1 MRVLPR
7 HHGRNS
13 AHLPRLRAR
22 LSGRPALVG
31 ALVVGFIA
39 GTLALAPGA
48 TAGNSGNWSP
58 SKWTGV
64 LAGAPVPGEGLPPAA
79 VPALA
84 AAQPQG
90 SYDIKPE
97 YEGQLVCDPQA
108 KPGTQRLADQIKA
121 TYGQD
126 QTVWIPR
133 ACDIGGQSE
142 HKEGRA
148 LDWMTSVRDAQ
159 QRANAETF
167 LNWLLGPDQYGVE
180 YGNAM
185 RLGVMYIGWND
196 RIWRGY
202 YIGRGWTELKGCFSK
217 TESGNDTVCHR
228 NHIHI
233 SLTWDGASG
242 RSSFWSGV
250 AFDGP
255 FCARHSS
262 GASTPDVSAKGDVI
276 AVTPFIALDTRNVV
290 GVQKRCRLQQDRWSG
305 DSHRLFPKVLG
316 QGGVPADGVGA
327 VAVHI
332 TALGSNAN
340 SDVRVWAP
348 GQNSSKVALKV
359 PMNGDAQAD
368 VIVPVANDGT
378 IALATSLGATDLV
391 VEVRG
396 YFKAGPGDGS
406 NKPVLTGSGSSPA
419 APPTT
424 ADPAPGASQSQ
435 PTDGQESFNAI
446 GSDVAYDSVASGG
459 PLQPGEARTVDLAGL
474 PPEATSA
481 LVVLTTRNSTVK
493 GSLLMSRSGAMTN
506 VATGPVAKFSFP
518 KDRVKSSVML
528 VPVGS
533 GKLTFTTSKESAV
546 DIKVELLG
554 YSAATIPPKAVGT
567 SPSQILRKKFD
578 AGQSE
583 NLTVASTHGL
593 PGKKR
598 LRAVLLQIT
607 TRKGTVDGKVVAYA
621 SGGTAPSTRSAPIV
635 PNVVRSEIVL
645 AQTNADGQIT
655 ISSTAAAKV
664 VVEVI
669 GYVK

>member
-7 HHGRNS
+7 HRGQNS

-22 LSGRPALVG
+22 LSRRPALVG
-31 ALVVGFIA
+31 ALVVAFIA

-90 SYDIKPE
+90 AYDTPPE
-97 YEGQLVCDPQA
+97 YEGQLVCDPTS
-108 KPGTQRLADQIKA
+108 KPGTQKLADLIKA
-121 TYGQD
+121 AYGQD

-159 QRANAETF
+159 QRANAESF
-167 LNWLLGPDQYGVE
+167 LNWLLGPDQYGVP

-202 YIGRGWTELKGCFSK
+202 DVGRGWTELKGCFSK
-217 TESGNDTVCHR
+217 SESGNDTTCHR

-250 AFDGP
+250 PFDGP

-262 GASTPDVSAKGDVI
+262 GATTPDVSAKGDLI
-276 AVTPFIALDTRNVV
+276 AVTPFVALDTRSAI

-327 VAVHI
+327 VSVHI
-332 TALGSNAN
+332 TALASNA
-340 SDVRVWAP
+340 SADVRVWAP
-348 GQNSSKVALKV
+348 GQNSSNVALKV

-396 YFKAGPGDGS
+396 YYKAGPGDGS

-419 APPTT
+419 APPAVT
-424 ADPAPGASQSQ
+424 DPAPGATQSE
-435 PTDGQESFNAI
+435 PTAGQESFNAI

-493 GSLLMSRSGAMTN
+493 GSLLMSRSGKTTN
-506 VATGPVAKFSFP
+506 VASGPVAKFNFP
-518 KDRVKSSVML
+518 KERVKSSVML

-546 DIKVELLG
+546 DVKVELLG
-554 YSAATIPPKAVGT
+554 YSAATIPPKAVGIA
-567 SPSQILRKKFD
+567 PRQILQGKFD
-578 AGQSE
+578 AGESQ
-583 NLTVASTHGL
+583 NLKVAGSNGL
-593 PGKKR
+593 PGKKK
-598 LRAVLLQIT
+598 LRAVLLKVT
-607 TRKGTVDGKVVAYA
+607 TKKGTVDGKVVAYPA
-621 SGGTAPSTRSAPIV
+621 NGTAPSTRSAPIV
-635 PNVVRSEIVL
+635 PNIVRSEIVL
-645 AQTNADGQIT
+645 AQTNADGEIT
-655 ISSTAAAKV
+655 ISASAAAKV
-664 VVEVI
+664 IVDVI
-669 GYVK
+669 GYVR

>member
-1 MRVLPR
+1 MLPR
-7 HHGRNS
+7 NPGRKS
-13 AHLPRLRAR
+13 ALLPRLRAR
-22 LSGRPALVG
+22 ISRRPALMGV
-31 ALVVGFIA
+31 LVVGFIA
-39 GTLALAPGA
+39 GTLSLAPGA

-64 LAGAPVPGEGLPPAA
+64 LAGAPVPGQGLPPAV

-90 SYDIKPE
+90 AYDVKPE
-97 YEGQLVCDPQA
+97 YEGQLVCDPTA
-108 KPGTQRLADQIKA
+108 KPGTQQMADHIKA

-133 ACDIGGQSE
+133 ACDVGGQSE

-148 LDWMTSVRDAQ
+148 LDWMVSVRDAQ
-159 QRANAETF
+159 QRANAETY

-202 YIGRGWTELKGCFSK
+202 DISRGWTELKGCFSK
-217 TESGNDTVCHR
+217 PESGSDTVCHR

-250 AFDGP
+250 PFDGP

-262 GASTPDVSAKGDVI
+262 AATTPDVSAKGDLI
-276 AVTPFIALDTRNVV
+276 AVAPFIALDTRNTV
-290 GVQKRCRLQQDRWSG
+290 GVIKRCRLQQDRWSG
-305 DSHRLFPKVLG
+305 DSHRLFPKVVG
-316 QGGVPADGVGA
+316 QNGVPADGVGA

-332 TALGSNAN
+332 SALGSNAAA
-340 SDVRVWAP
+340 DVRVWSP

-396 YFKAGPGDGS
+396 YYKAGPGDGS

-419 APPTT
+419 APPTVT
-424 ADPAPGASQSQ
+424 DPAPGATQSQ

-493 GSLLMSRSGAMTN
+493 GSLLMSRSGKTTN
-506 VATGPVAKFSFP
+506 VASGPVAKFSFP
-518 KDRVKSSVML
+518 KEKVKSSVML

-546 DIKVELLG
+546 DVKVELLG
-554 YSAATIPPKAVGT
+554 YSAATIPPKAVGVA
-567 SPSQILRKKFD
+567 PRQILQSAFG
-578 AGQSE
+578 AGESR
-583 NLTVASTHGL
+583 NLKVAGLGSL
-593 PGKKR
+593 PGKKK
-598 LRAVLLQIT
+598 LRAVLLKVT
-607 TRKGTVDGKVVAYA
+607 TKKGTVDGKVVAYPA
-621 SGGTAPSTRSAPIV
+621 NGTAPSTRSAPIV

-645 AQTNADGQIT
+645 AQTNADGEIT
-655 ISSTAAAKV
+655 ISASAAAKV
-664 VVEVI
+664 IVDVI
-669 GYVK
+669 GYVR

>member
-1 MRVLPR
+1 MGAIGQDVAMAL
-7 HHGRNS
+7 
-13 AHLPRLRAR
+13 LPRLRAR
-22 LSGRPALVG
+22 ISRRPALMGV
-31 ALVVGFIA
+31 LVVGFIA
-39 GTLALAPGA
+39 GTMALAPGA
-48 TAGNSGNWSP
+48 TAGNSGNWTP

-64 LAGAPVPGEGLPPAA
+64 LAGAPQPGQGLPPAA
-79 VPALA
+79 VPPLA

-90 SYDIKPE
+90 AYDTKAE
-97 YEGQLVCDPQA
+97 YEGQIVCDPAA
-108 KPGTQRLADQIKA
+108 KPGAQKMADHIKA

-133 ACDIGGQSE
+133 ACDVGGQSE
-142 HKEGRA
+142 HKGGRA
-148 LDWMTSVRDAQ
+148 IDWMTSVRDAQ
-159 QRANAETF
+159 QRANAETY
-167 LNWLLGPDQYGVE
+167 LNWLLGPDQFGVE
-180 YGNAM
+180 YGNAT

-202 YIGRGWTELKGCFSK
+202 DMSRGWTELKGCFSK
-217 TESGNDTVCHR
+217 PESGADTVCHR

-250 AFDGP
+250 PFDGG

-262 GASTPDVSAKGDVI
+262 AATTPDVSAKGELI
-276 AVTPFIALDTRNVV
+276 SVTPYTVLDTRNSV
-290 GVQKRCRLQQDRWSG
+290 GVLKRCRLQQDRWSG
-305 DSHRLFPKVLG
+305 DSRRLFPKVLG
-316 QGGVPADGVGA
+316 QNGVPTEGVGA

-340 SDVRVWAP
+340 AEVRVWSP
-348 GQNSSKVALKV
+348 GQNSSKVALNV
-359 PMNGDAQAD
+359 AMNGDAQAD

-378 IALATSLGATDLV
+378 IAMATSLGATDLV

-396 YFKAGPGDGS
+396 YYKAGPGDGS

-424 ADPAPGASQSQ
+424 ADPAPGAAQSQ
-435 PTDGQESFNAI
+435 PTEGQESFNAI

-493 GSLLMSRSGAMTN
+493 GSLLMSRSGKT
-506 VATGPVAKFSFP
+506 ATVSSGPVAKFSFP
-518 KDRVKSSVML
+518 KERVKSSVML

-533 GKLTFTTSKESAV
+533 GKLTFTTSKASAV
-546 DIKVELLG
+546 DVKVELLG
-554 YSAATIPPKAVGT
+554 YSAAIVPPKAVGI
-567 SPSQILRKKFD
+567 SPKEILRGKFEAGESQTLVVSKK
-578 AGQSE
+578 
-583 NLTVASTHGL
+583 NGL
-593 PGKKR
+593 PGKKK
-598 LRAVLLQIT
+598 LRAVLLKVT
-607 TRKGTVDGKVVAYA
+607 TKKGTVDGKVVAFA
-621 SGGTAPSTRSAPIV
+621 GNGTAPSTRSAPIV

-645 AQTNADGQIT
+645 AQTNANGEIT
-655 ISSTAAAKV
+655 VSATAGARV
-664 VVEVI
+664 IIEVI
-669 GYVK
+669 GYVR